1 LKKLLILSLLLMLTL
16 VGACHPKAGSN
27 GPTGKPDPPF
37 LGEAPEDAYV
47 NQSSGNYGGTL
58 VLATNQNPT
67 SFNPITQA
75 GATTNW
81 VLLNV
86 MYEAMVGFD
95 RELQVETASL
105 AQSWESTP
113 DALTWTFHLRRGV
126 KWSDGEPFTADD
138 VVFTF
143 ETIADPNSASTYRVE
158 LAQTDGTVPTVEK
171 LDDYTVRFQLKE
183 VNAIFLDVVLDGF
196 LVPKHKWGK
205 AFESGSFRQAM
216 ALNSDPKDIVG
227 LGPYRLVSFT
237 PDQRMVLERNPYYWR
252 VDKDG
257 KRLPYLDRV
266 IFTILPNTN
275 AWALKMQNREIDMM
289 HQIQPNLVDQ
299 VMRDQ
304 NKGDY
309 KVYDLGPDLV
319 VSYVAFNRDTESN
332 ANGKPYVDPVKLKWF
347 RETKFRQAVSYAI
360 DREAMVRTAFNGRA
374 IPVWGF
380 DTPTNKR
387 WYNEAV
393 VTKRPVDPEK
403 ARELLK
409 EIGITDTKG
418 DGIARDSSG
427 HPIEF
432 TLNCSSTN
440 IIRVNM
446 ATVIK
451 DSLAKVGINV
461 NLQPID
467 NNLIINKIQETHDF
481 EAVIGIWQSGVPV
494 DPVEDKVSLLPTGD
508 LYPSFSH
515 QKDPST
521 EWERQLTDLI
531 QRSSTTTDLPT
542 RQKYYWEAMRIWSEE
557 LPEIDLIAQD
567 VFVAAK
573 NNIGN
578 LKPSPLENFS
588 YWNLYELYFTR

>member
-1 LKKLLILSLLLMLTL
+1 MLTL

-427 HPIEF
+427 HPTEF

-440 IIRVNM
+440 
-446 ATVIK
+446 
-451 DSLAKVGINV
+451 
-461 NLQPID
+461 
-467 NNLIINKIQETHDF
+467 
-481 EAVIGIWQSGVPV
+481 
-494 DPVEDKVSLLPTGD
+494 
-508 LYPSFSH
+508 
-515 QKDPST
+515 
-521 EWERQLTDLI
+521 
-531 QRSSTTTDLPT
+531 
-542 RQKYYWEAMRIWSEE
+542 
-557 LPEIDLIAQD
+557 
-567 VFVAAK
+567 
-573 NNIGN
+573 
-578 LKPSPLENFS
+578 
-588 YWNLYELYFTR
+588 